1 MYVAWYNWKVVIFLT
16 KPTSSHKRQQVSHI
30 SNIIYIALFFAL
42 VLAVWIGFLF
52 APKPNVV
59 KLPETNG
66 AYNLVEHD
74 FENTVYRTN
83 SYWESWP
90 YALYTPTDF
99 AEGVVT
105 APPRFLDNAH
115 AMTLSHATY
124 RIYLSLPPNTRYGIS
139 MMSSEYAMRIY
150 IDGEEFDSV
159 GTPSNTKEGTEH
171 RTLERT
177 YYFSPEKETT
187 EIIVHTANFV
197 HKSGSNAPTITIG
210 TSKNITARN
219 NAGLVVSFLIIGCL
233 TASFLYHVG
242 LFCLNRSQKIN
253 LIFAICSLFL
263 ALMNKK
269 LILFFWPNY
278 IFSVVLRIEYAIH
291 FLTFAS
297 LTLFL
302 ENLHPQLLH
311 KSITRSYYMLSALYL
326 STLLLDTLIFTR
338 LIIYFEIA
346 SILMIGYVLLKLS
359 VNLRKRRLQNYL
371 SFAGVLVLGITGAN
385 DILYYKNI
393 VIVPPIDG
401 QFFMSPVAMI
411 FFVFCYA
418 LAMSLNHAEQEKAIL
433 DAKEKEQLLASENA
447 TLDHMNILKEK
458 LMTTISHE
466 ARIPLAVLSSYA
478 GLVAMEMRDKGED
491 VQTTSD
497 LDTIA
502 FEAKRVASLIDNMNH
517 LTLSS
522 SQTIRHIPI
531 DLSKIVLRTAH
542 LYTPILERS
551 DVNLV
556 IQVPDKLPLVLGNPA
571 ELTQVLFNILQNAKN
586 HTSFGSVTVSV
597 VSGNGF
603 VTTYITD
610 TGSGISPHIFPN
622 IFQRGISNSADGSG
636 VGLAVCKEIINSH
649 SGTIQIESEFG
660 KGTKVTVVFPIHTEE
675 QD

>member
-1 MYVAWYNWKVVIFLT
+1 MIFLT
-16 KPTSSHKRQQVSHI
+16 RPTSPHKRQPVNHI

-59 KLPETNG
+59 NLPKTNG
-66 AYNLVEHD
+66 AYNLAEHD

-90 YALYTPTDF
+90 YALYTPADF
-99 AEGVVT
+99 AEGVTV
-105 APPRFLDNAH
+105 PPIFLDDAPS
-115 AMTLSHATY
+115 MYLSHATY
-124 RIYLSLPPNTRYGIS
+124 RLYITLPPDTRYGIS
-139 MMSSEYAMRIY
+139 LMSSEYAMRIY
-150 IDGEEFDSV
+150 IDGKEFDSI
-159 GTPSNTKEGTEH
+159 GTPSDTKESTEH

-187 EIIVHTANFV
+187 EIIVHTANFI
-197 HKSGSNAPTITIG
+197 HKSGSGAPILTIG
-210 TSKNITARN
+210 TSTNITARN
-219 NAGLVVSFLIIGCL
+219 DAGLVVSFLIIGCL

-291 FLTFAS
+291 FLTFVS

-311 KSITRSYYMLSALYL
+311 KTVTRSYYTLSALYL
-326 STLLLDTLIFTR
+326 LTLLLDTLIFTK

-346 SILMIGYVLLKLS
+346 SILMIGYVLIRLT
-359 VNLRKRRLQNYL
+359 VNLRKKRLQNYL

-418 LAMSLNHAEQEKAIL
+418 LAMSLNHAEQEYAIL
-433 DAKEKEQLLASENA
+433 KAKEKEQQLASENA

-458 LMTTISHE
+458 LVTTISHE
-466 ARIPLAVLSSYA
+466 VRIPLAVLSSYA

-491 VQTTSD
+491 VQTTAD

-517 LTLSS
+517 LAFSS
-522 SQTIRHIPI
+522 PQTTAHIPI

-542 LYTPILERS
+542 LYTPILARS
-551 DVNLV
+551 DVTLV
-556 IQVPDKLPLVLGNPA
+556 IHVPDNLPLVLGNPA
-571 ELTQVLFNILQNAKN
+571 ELTQVLFNLLQNAKN
-586 HTSFGSVTVSV
+586 HTPFGSVTVSV
-597 VSGNGF
+597 VADNDF
-603 VTTYITD
+603 VTTFITD
-610 TGSGISPHIFPN
+610 TGSGISPNIFPN
-622 IFQRGISNSADGSG
+622 IFMRGITNSAGGSG
-636 VGLAVCKEIINSH
+636 VGLAVCNEIINSH
-649 SGTIQIESEFG
+649 NGTIQIESEFG
-660 KGTKVTVVFPIHTEE
+660 KGTKVTVVFPVNKE
-675 QD
+675 